1 MTIIINNGWLELT
14 NGTDT
19 LLLYFQEL
27 KVDFPME
34 PTIEHIEG
42 SFNYGFDLSLAY
54 LVFKV
59 KGIIILTHADLT
71 NCIDHLKDWQ
81 QANPFTLKIKR
92 NTTPDYIEWDG
103 DNTSFTV
110 LMKTG
115 LREMEK
121 LSRGSIDGPYRI
133 GLVIFEQAG

>member
-1 MTIIINNGWLELT
+1 MTIVINNGWLELT

-19 LLLYFQEL
+19 LLLYFETL
-27 KVDFPME
+27 KVDFAME

-42 SFNYGFDLSLAY
+42 SNYGFDLSLAY

-59 KGIIILTHADLT
+59 KGIIILTHADLS
-71 NCIDHLKDWQ
+71 NCIDYLKDWQ
-81 QANPFTLKIKR
+81 QVNPFTLKIKR
-92 NTTPDYIEWDG
+92 NTTPNYIEWDG

-121 LSRGSIDGPYRI
+121 LSMGSIDGPYRI
-133 GLVIFEQAG
+133 GLVIFEQSG

>member
-1 MTIIINNGWLELT
+1 MINNGWLELT

-19 LLLYFQEL
+19 LLLYFESL
-27 KVDFPME
+27 KVDFAVD

-42 SFNYGFDLSLAY
+42 TFNYGFDLSIAY
-54 LVFKV
+54 LVFKI
-59 KGIIILTHADLT
+59 KGIILENHADLS
-71 NCIDHLKDWQ
+71 NCIDYLKDWQ
-81 QANPFTLKIKR
+81 QAAPFTLKIRR
-92 NTTPDYIEWDG
+92 NTTPNYIEWDG

-133 GLVIFEQAG
+133 GLAIFESSG